1 MTDPALVVR
10 GVSRRF
16 GDHQVLDDVSLA
28 VPVGGVHAL
37 IGPNGAGKTTLL
49 RMVCGLVDPDP
60 GTIHVMG
67 RRVGARGVDAR
78 RHVGFVPSGDR
89 TFYLRLSGLENLE
102 FYGRLYGLRRR
113 AARERAHA
121 TIAAVDLVDAARRPV
136 GTYSHGMHK
145 RLSVARAL
153 LARPD
158 VLIVD
163 EATHDLDPANAR
175 LVQDLVSR
183 SAAEG
188 AAVVWATQR
197 LEELRGFA
205 DEVTVLVAGRARFR
219 GTVHDLA
226 ARALVRRYVV
236 RLRSAEAVRE
246 AATALPP
253 GATATPAA
261 ELGAEHALL
270 VLAPGQILGHALAQL
285 TRRGIDV
292 LSCTEERSPVEQ
304 AFMDLS
310 DEPKVQDTGVS
321 QEVSGERPPLNG
333 AEVRR

>member
-1 MTDPALVVR
+1 MSDPALVID

-16 GDHQVLDDVSLA
+16 GEHQVLADVSLL

-49 RMVCGLVDPDP
+49 RMVCGLVDPEP

-113 AARERAHA
+113 AARQRADA
-121 TIAAVDLVDAARRPV
+121 AIAAVDLTDAARRPV

-175 LVQDLVSR
+175 LVQDLVAQ
-183 SAAEG
+183 SAAQG

-205 DEVTVLVAGRARFR
+205 NEVTVLVGGRARFH

-226 ARALVRRYVV
+226 ARAVVRRYVL
-236 RLRSAEAVRE
+236 RLRSPDAVS
-246 AATALPP
+246 AAARVLPS
-253 GATATPAA
+253 GAIAAPSA

-270 VLAPGQILGHALAQL
+270 VLAPGGILGDALAEL
-285 TRRGIDV
+285 TRRGVDV

-310 DEPKVQDTGVS
+310 DEFARGGTCMSEPVMAEKPAT
-321 QEVSGERPPLNG
+321 NA
-333 AEVRR
+333 AEVPR